1 MAVNPFTKEKLVV
14 ETLIEFN
21 LFDEEGICHLEDGVK
36 VEKSETGFIF
46 YEGENRIAKVKD
58 KIVINAE
65 HYSTT
70 KMLISEKDQLYKA
83 EDQSN
88 MITMNKSSPMGFTP
102 PHFGVTVLGASH
114 GFDASGSTSG
124 YILWVNQRGIMI
136 DPPPF
141 SS

>member
-1 MAVNPFTKEKLVV
+1 MAVNPFTREKLVV
-14 ETLIEFN
+14 ETLIEFLN
-21 LFDEEGICHLEDGVK
+21 FNDKMECYLEDGVK
-36 VEKSETGFIF
+36 VVKGETAFSF
-46 YEGENRIAKVKD
+46 YEGEERIAKVKD
-58 KIVINAE
+58 NIIINAL

-70 KMLISEKDQLYKA
+70 KMITDEKKQLYESGEEAKM
-83 EDQSN
+83 SHSSK
-88 MITMNKSSPMGFTP
+88 TSPMGFTP

-114 GFDASGSTSG
+114 GFDASGSTTG

>member
-36 VEKSETGFIF
+36 VEKGETGFIF